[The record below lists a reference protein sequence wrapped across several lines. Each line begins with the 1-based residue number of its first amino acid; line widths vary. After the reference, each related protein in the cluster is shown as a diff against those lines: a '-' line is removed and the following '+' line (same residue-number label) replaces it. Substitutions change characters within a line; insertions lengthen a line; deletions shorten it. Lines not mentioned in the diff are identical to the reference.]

1 MLATLSP
8 SWMTAV
14 VGLLEEGLV
23 RGERGFFRE
32 KGWWRVGGF
41 VGGEGGVGGLLEGK
55 GGGGLVGEGG

>member
-41 VGGEGGVGGLLEGK
+41 VGGEGKVGGLLG
-55 GGGGLVGEGG
+55 